1 MIYENFSKAKT
12 LVEQIEKLERLLLK
26 LTDPSLVIKLET
38 DIAYNFYTIGT
49 GQNCEH
55 SFARYATSF
64 KDCLIVDT
72 RCRIEAHKEEL
83 LTL

>member
-12 LVEQIEKLERLLLK
+12 LVEQIEKLERLLLN
-26 LTDPSLVIKLET
+26 LTDLSLVIKLNT
-38 DIAYNFYTIGT
+38 DGHYNFQTIGI

-55 SFARYATSF
+55 DFARYATSF
-64 KDCLIVDT
+64 RDCLIVDT
-72 RCRIEAHKEEL
+72 RCRIKAHKEEL